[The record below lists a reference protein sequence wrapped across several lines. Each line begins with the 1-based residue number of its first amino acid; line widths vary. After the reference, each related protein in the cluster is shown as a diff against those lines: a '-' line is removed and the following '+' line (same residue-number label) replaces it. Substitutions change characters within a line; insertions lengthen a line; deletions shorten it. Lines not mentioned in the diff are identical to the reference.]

1 MSTPDYSFLFT
12 GPAGTLS
19 GVGSKTTWHSVDQAL
34 TGLSDGASLA
44 VGALPFHTS
53 EPPALFSPT
62 KFWFSPGTPPLPSD
76 EIPEVTGAV
85 FDPSPEEHAR
95 RVQEA
100 TERIRGGEFEKIVLA
115 RGVRYELTAD
125 ADAQVLLGRFLAGSG
140 TGHGHLVHLDSA
152 GPAYRGARLVGSSPE
167 LLLLKRGRY
176 IESHPLAGTVARSA
190 DPVRDEALATEL
202 TLSAKNIEE
211 HSYVTREI
219 ERILQPWC
227 EELEVPQRPSLT
239 ATSHTWHLGTRI
251 RGMLRE
257 DATSAD
263 GRLRGAAISALE
275 LAAALHPTPAVCG
288 YPTAPTQAALRGAEP
303 QRGFYAGAVGWAD
316 DRGNGEWR
324 VTIRG
329 AVTQG
334 ATMVAHA
341 GGGIVADS
349 NPHAE
354 VQETETKLGPVRAA
368 LGLND

>member
-12 GPAGTLS
+12 GPEGTLS
-19 GVGSKTTWHSVDQAL
+19 GVGSKAAWHSVDQAL
-34 TGLSDGASLA
+34 AGLSEGAPLVA
-44 VGALPFHTS
+44 GALPFHTT
-53 EPPALFSPT
+53 EPPALFSPV
-62 KFWFSPGTPPLPSD
+62 KFWFSPGAPALPQG
-76 EIPEVTGAV
+76 EVPVVTGTEST
-85 FDPSPEEHAR
+85 PEPEEHAR

-115 RGVRYELTAD
+115 RAVRYRLAAEAD
-125 ADAQVLLGRFLAGSG
+125 ARVLLSRFLAGSG
-140 TGHGHLVHLDSA
+140 TGHGHLVSLDSA
-152 GPAYRGARLVGSSPE
+152 GAAYSGARLVGSSPE

-219 ERILQPWC
+219 KRILQPWC
-227 EELEVPQRPSLT
+227 AELEVPERPSLT

-257 DATSAD
+257 DAVSAD
-263 GRLRGAAISALE
+263 GRLRGGAISALE

-288 YPTAPTQAALRGAEP
+288 YPTIATQAALRAEEP

-329 AVTQG
+329 AMTQG
-334 ATMVAHA
+334 AHVLAHA

-349 NPHAE
+349 DPQAE
-354 VQETETKLGPVRAA
+354 VQETQVKLGPVRAV